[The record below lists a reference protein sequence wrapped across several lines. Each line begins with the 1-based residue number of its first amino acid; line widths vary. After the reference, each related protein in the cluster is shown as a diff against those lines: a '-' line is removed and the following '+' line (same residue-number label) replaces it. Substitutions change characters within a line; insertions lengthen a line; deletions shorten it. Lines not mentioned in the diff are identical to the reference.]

1 MHNVNFLD
9 IYVVLDFDII
19 KSEDGGVCFSP
30 YLAQLNKFRESGS
43 KEVPMKTNIIGRQ
56 LNVYEDTKD
65 LINEKL
71 AKLDK
76 YFGGEG
82 NATVVLTH
90 KRNLSTL
97 EITIKA
103 SNTIFRSEVD
113 ADTFRD
119 ALDRSIENIERQIRK
134 NKTKL
139 RKKLREGIVPDGE
152 IAVASIGEDESEEEE
167 KDVIIKTK
175 KFEYTPMSAEEAIM
189 QMNLLGHTFYVFNDA
204 QTEKTCV
211 VYKRKDGN
219 YGLIEPEN

>member
-1 MHNVNFLD
+1 
-9 IYVVLDFDII
+9 
-19 KSEDGGVCFSP
+19 
-30 YLAQLNKFRESGS
+30 
-43 KEVPMKTNIIGRQ
+43 MKTNIIGRQ

-65 LINEKL
+65 LLNEKL

-82 NATVVLTH
+82 TATVVLTH

-139 RKKLREGIVPDGE
+139 RKKLREGIVPE
-152 IAVASIGEDESEEEE
+152 EAIAAPVEETEES
-167 KDVIIKTK
+167 DIIIRTN
-175 KFEYTPMSAEEAIM
+175 KFEYTPMSPEEAVM
-189 QMNLLGHTFYVFNDA
+189 QMNLLGHNFVVFNDPN
-204 QTEKTCV
+204 TEKTCV

-219 YGLIEPEN
+219 YGLIVPEN

>member
-1 MHNVNFLD
+1 MLFFV
-9 IYVVLDFDII
+9 
-19 KSEDGGVCFSP
+19 P
-30 YLAQLNKFRESGS
+30 RQLNKFRRRGS

-56 LNVYEDTKD
+56 LNVYEDTKE

-82 NATVVLTH
+82 SATVVLTH

-139 RKKLREGIVPDGE
+139 RKKLREGVIPDGE
-152 IAVASIGEDESEEEE
+152 IAMTSIGDEAEGEEEE
-167 KDVIIKTK
+167 KDIIIKTK